1 MQELTVDGKMPDF
14 NAISN
19 AMKGHWSAYS
29 KEKRRWTDTVVWLC
43 REAQLRPVEAPVM
56 LEFTWYAKDRRR
68 DPDNIRS
75 IGSKFIIDGLVK
87 AGVLADDRWRNIV
100 GFKDHFQIDKER
112 PRCLVRIWPQEDE
125 G

>member
-1 MQELTVDGKMPDF
+1 MPDF
-14 NAISN
+14 NALVN

-43 REAQLRPVEAPVM
+43 KEAQLRPVEAPVM
-56 LEFTWYAKDRRR
+56 LEFFWYAKDRRR

-75 IGSKFIIDGLVK
+75 IGSKFVIDGLVK
-87 AGVLADDRWRNIV
+87 AGVLADDGWRNIV

-112 PRCLVRIWPQEDE
+112 PRCLVRIWPQEVNA
-125 G
+125 